1 MRDAVVDSR
10 VASRALGEA
19 CDVGPPAVFRPY
31 GLGSY
36 ARVAPAQLFRA
47 FVFVAMQALLPP
59 PHFGHWHG
67 SMSANTHRDNL
78 VFMKSISIEKFKFR
92 DVTAHLMSED
102 LLGQMLAMRCRLL
115 AGDAC

>member
-19 CDVGPPAVFRPY
+19 FVVGPPAVFRPY

-59 PHFGHWHG
+59 PHFGALAWVDERKYAPRQLGFHG
-67 SMSANTHRDNL
+67 VDFHRKVL
-78 VFMKSISIEKFKFR
+78 IS
-92 DVTAHLMSED
+92 
-102 LLGQMLAMRCRLL
+102 
-115 AGDAC
+115 

>member
-19 CDVGPPAVFRPY
+19 FVVGPPAVFRPY

-59 PHFGHWHG
+59 PHFGALASVDERKYVPRHIG
-67 SMSANTHRDNL
+67 VREIDFQTA
-78 VFMKSISIEKFKFR
+78 VSIP
-92 DVTAHLMSED
+92 
-102 LLGQMLAMRCRLL
+102 
-115 AGDAC
+115 